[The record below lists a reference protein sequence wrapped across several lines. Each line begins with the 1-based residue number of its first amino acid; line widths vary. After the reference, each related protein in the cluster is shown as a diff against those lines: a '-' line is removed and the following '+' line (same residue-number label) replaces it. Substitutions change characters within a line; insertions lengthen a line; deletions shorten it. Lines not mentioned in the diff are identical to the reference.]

1 MSNIIGITSGKG
13 GVGKTTIVSNLG
25 VILSKYFNKKV
36 TIVDCNVTNSHLA
49 LYFGMYYFPVTIN
62 KVIREGLDI
71 QEAMY
76 EHYTGVNIV
85 PASLSL
91 SGLRGVDVIK
101 IKDVVEPL
109 RGSNDLVILDGSPGM
124 GRESMAMLHACDKVM
139 FVTNPIMS
147 SMIDVVRF
155 REVLDELKKESLG
168 LIVNM
173 RQGMKNEM
181 DNKEIE
187 NFTEMEVISSIP
199 YDRNVY
205 KSLTVGSPV
214 FLSRPNS
221 RSSKEFLK
229 IAHWLVGEDYQ
240 ETGLSRLLQKFSISN
255 IFKNFN

>member
-1 MSNIIGITSGKG
+1 MSNIIGVTSGKG

-25 VILSKYFNKKV
+25 VILSKYFNKNV

-62 KVIREGLDI
+62 KVIREGVDI
-71 QEAMY
+71 EKAMY

-101 IKDVVEPL
+101 IKEVIQPL
-109 RGSNDLVILDGSPGM
+109 REKNDLVILDGSPGM
-124 GRESMAMLHACDKVM
+124 GRESMAMLRACDKVL

-155 REVLDELKKESLG
+155 REVLNDLNKKSMG
-168 LIVNM
+168 LIINM

-181 DNKEIE
+181 RNEEIE
-187 NFTEMEVISSIP
+187 KFTEMEVVSSIP
-199 YDRNVY
+199 YDKNVY

-214 FLSRPNS
+214 FLSRPNTKA
-221 RSSKEFLK
+221 SKEFLK
-229 IAHWLVGEDYQ
+229 IAHWLVGEEYQ
-240 ETGLSRLLQKFSISN
+240 EGGIMNFLQNLSIKN
-255 IFKNFN
+255 IFQNLS

>member
-1 MSNIIGITSGKG
+1 MTKVIGVTSGKG

-25 VILSKYFNKKV
+25 VILSKYFNKNV

-62 KVIREGLDI
+62 KVIREGI
-71 QEAMY
+71 NIEEAMY
-76 EHYTGVNIV
+76 KHYTGVNIV

-101 IKDVVEPL
+101 IKDVIQPL
-109 RGSNDLVILDGSPGM
+109 REKNDLIILDGSPGM
-124 GRESMAMLHACDKVM
+124 GRESMAMLHACDKVL

-155 REVLDELKKESLG
+155 REVLNELNKEALG
-168 LIVNM
+168 LIINM

-181 DNKEIE
+181 GNDEIE
-187 NFTEMEVISSIP
+187 KFTEMDVISSIP
-199 YDRNVY
+199 YDKNVY

-214 FLSRPNS
+214 FLSRPDT
-221 RSSKEFLK
+221 RASKEFLK
-229 IAHWLVGEDYQ
+229 VAHWLVGEEYQ
-240 ETGLSRLLQKFSISN
+240 EGGILNFLQKFSIKN
-255 IFKNFN
+255 IFQNLS